1 MILRDGKTQPQWAE
15 RLLESVVH
23 SQNTGRLIR
32 RSGASLHPHSI
43 ESYRYGTAPI
53 DTRIAG
59 DTMRRFK
66 RNQKHSGATIHGAA
80 VAADMPV
87 AVDMPVTRVNCSCVM
102 DCRTRSIIDSRD
114 IRRSFSS
121 LSVLLSASI
130 STSLSSLALLAS

>member
-66 RNQKHSGATIHGAA
+66 RNLKHSGAYKSRRRDDCGHASGGRHAGDTRELLLCHGRLGE
-80 VAADMPV
+80 VEHRLKGP
-87 AVDMPVTRVNCSCVM
+87 
-102 DCRTRSIIDSRD
+102 
-114 IRRSFSS
+114 
-121 LSVLLSASI
+121 
-130 STSLSSLALLAS
+130 